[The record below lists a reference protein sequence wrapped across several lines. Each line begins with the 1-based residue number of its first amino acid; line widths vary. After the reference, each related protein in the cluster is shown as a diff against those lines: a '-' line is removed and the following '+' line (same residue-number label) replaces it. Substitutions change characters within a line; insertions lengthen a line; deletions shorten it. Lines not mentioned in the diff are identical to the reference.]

1 MFSRLSAKHFKKR
14 YAILYNNG
22 YEDMMYEH
30 NYQNSEKSRPA
41 PKEDLPGYYTET
53 GDAGFPGPYFDTD
66 THTL

>member
-1 MFSRLSAKHFKKR
+1 
-14 YAILYNNG
+14 
-22 YEDMMYEH
+22 MMYEH